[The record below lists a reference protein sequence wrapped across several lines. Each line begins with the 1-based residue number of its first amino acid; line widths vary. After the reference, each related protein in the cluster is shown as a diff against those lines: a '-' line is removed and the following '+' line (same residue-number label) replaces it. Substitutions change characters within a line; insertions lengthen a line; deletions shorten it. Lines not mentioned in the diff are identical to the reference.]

1 MRTTRYILSAFVI
14 FALIIGAFGAGFVAR
29 GLLTARYQQQPA
41 SVEQQFAIF
50 WEAWNIAQENF
61 VDPTALDPK
70 AMTYGA
76 IRGMLDSL
84 GDIGH
89 TRFLTPKD
97 LAEERVSMTG
107 KYSGIGAEIGM
118 RDGRPIIIAPF
129 DGSPAQQAG
138 IQAGDYIIRVDGE
151 DTSGLSLDEVVA
163 RIRGPE
169 GSQVTLTIMRP
180 GSASLLEFTIVREV
194 IHVAAVS
201 WAMIPETHIAHI
213 RISQFS
219 ATALPGLKD
228 ALTAAKNAGAQALI
242 VDVRNNPGGLL
253 DQAVSVASQFLAS
266 GNVVLEERRDGSRKP
281 YPVERGGLAVDIPIA
296 VLVNEGSAS
305 ASEIFAGAIQDNGR
319 GVIVGQPTFG
329 TGTVLST
336 FNLSDGSAILLGT
349 AQWLTPSGRSLRRQ
363 GITPDEVVALPAD
376 GTILTP
382 AKSGTLAPD
391 EIEKAGDTQ
400 LARAIQILVQRTAT
414 ASGFTAATAVPDRQ
428 CASLSR

>member
-1 MRTTRYILSAFVI
+1 MRTTRTVLSVFI
-14 FALIIGAFGAGFVAR
+14 EFALIVGAFAAGFVAR
-29 GLLTARYQQQPA
+29 GQMIARYQQEPA
-41 SVEQQFAIF
+41 SVEQQFTVF

-118 RDGRPIIIAPF
+118 RDGRPIIVAPF

-138 IQAGDYIIRVDGE
+138 IQAGDYVIRVDGE
-151 DTSGLSLDEVVA
+151 DTAGLSLDEVVS

-194 IHVAAVS
+194 IRVAAVS

-219 ATALPGLKD
+219 ATALPGLRD
-228 ALTAAKNAGAQALI
+228 TIAAAKDAGAQAFV

-253 DQAVSVASQFLAS
+253 DQAVSVASQFLSS
-266 GNVVLEERRDGSRKP
+266 GNVVLEARRDGSQKA
-281 YPVERGGLAVDIPIA
+281 YPVESGGAALDIPIV

-305 ASEIFAGAIQDNGR
+305 ASEIFAGAIQDHDR
-319 GVIVGQPTFG
+319 GIILGQPTFG
-329 TGTVLST
+329 TGTILTT

-349 AQWLTPSGRSLRRQ
+349 GQWLTPSGRSLRRE
-363 GITPDEVVALPAD
+363 GIAPDEIVALPTD
-376 GTILTP
+376 GHILTP
-382 AKSGTLAPD
+382 ADSGKLAPD

-400 LARAIQILVQRTAT
+400 LARAIEILVGQTTAPLSFSA
-414 ASGFTAATAVPDRQ
+414 ASTVPDRQ
-428 CASLSR
+428 CAGVN

>member
-1 MRTTRYILSAFVI
+1 MRATRTVLSVFIV
-14 FALIIGAFGAGFVAR
+14 FALMLGAFAAGFLAR
-29 GLLTARYQQQPA
+29 GWMVARYQQQPA
-41 SVEQQFAIF
+41 SVEQQFSVF

-138 IQAGDYIIRVDGE
+138 IQAGDYVIRVDGE
-151 DTSGLSLDEVVA
+151 DTAGLSLDEVVA

-169 GSQVTLTIMRP
+169 GSQVRLTIMRP
-180 GSASLLEFTIVREV
+180 GSASLLEFTIVRE
-194 IHVAAVS
+194 IIRVAAVS

-228 ALTAAKNAGAQALI
+228 AITAAKGAGAQALI

-266 GNVVLEERRDGSRKP
+266 GNVVLEARRDGSQKP
-281 YPVERGGLAVDIPIA
+281 YPVEEGGLAVDVPIA

-305 ASEIFAGAIQDNGR
+305 ASEIFAGAIQDNER

-329 TGTVLST
+329 TGTILST

-349 AQWLTPSGRSLRRQ
+349 GQWLTPGGRSLRRE
-363 GITPDEVVALPAD
+363 GITPDEIVALPTD
-376 GTILTP
+376 GHILTP

-400 LARAIQILVQRTAT
+400 LARAIQILSGQTAV
-414 ASGFTAATAVPDRQ
+414 AEPRFSAATTVPDRQ
-428 CASLSR
+428 CAGAN

>member
-1 MRTTRYILSAFVI
+1 MRKIRSVLYAFVV
-14 FALIIGAFGAGFVAR
+14 FALIVGAFAAGFVAR
-29 GLLTARYQQQPA
+29 GQMIARYQQQPA
-41 SVEQQFAIF
+41 SVEQQFTVF

-61 VDPTALDPK
+61 VDPSALDPK

-107 KYSGIGAEIGM
+107 KYSGIGAEIGL
-118 RDGRPIIIAPF
+118 RDGRPVIIAPF

-138 IQAGDYIIRVDGE
+138 IQAGDYVIRVDGE
-151 DTSGLSLDEVVA
+151 DTAGLSLDEVVS

-180 GSASLLEFTIVREV
+180 GSASLLEFTIVRE
-194 IHVAAVS
+194 IIRVAAVS

-219 ATALPGLKD
+219 ATALPGLKG
-228 ALTAAKNAGAQALI
+228 AIAAAKDAGAQAFV

-266 GNVVLEERRDGSRKP
+266 GNVVLEARRDGSQKA
-281 YPVERGGLAVDIPIA
+281 YPVEPGGAALDIPIV

-305 ASEIFAGAIQDNGR
+305 ASEIFAGAIQDHQRGIILGR
-319 GVIVGQPTFG
+319 PTFG
-329 TGTVLST
+329 TGTILTT

-349 AQWLTPSGRSLRRQ
+349 GQWLTPSGRSLRRE
-363 GITPDEVVALPAD
+363 GITPDEVVALPTD
-376 GTILTP
+376 GHILTP
-382 AKSGTLAPD
+382 ATSGTLAPD

-400 LARAIQILVQRTAT
+400 LARAIEILSQRTQVARGFRA
-414 ASGFTAATAVPDRQ
+414 ASTVPDRQ
-428 CASLSR
+428 CAGAN

>member
-1 MRTTRYILSAFVI
+1 MRATRYLLSVFIV
-14 FALIIGAFGAGFVAR
+14 FALTVGAFAAGFVAR
-29 GLLTARYQQQPA
+29 GWMVARYQQQPS
-41 SVEQQFAIF
+41 SVEQQFTVF

-61 VDPTALDPK
+61 VDPSVLDPK

-129 DGSPAQQAG
+129 DGSPAERAG
-138 IQAGDYIIRVDGE
+138 IQAGDYVIRVDGE
-151 DTSGLSLDEVVA
+151 DTAGLSLDEVVA

-169 GSQVTLTIMRP
+169 GSQVRLTVMRP
-180 GSASLLEFTIVREV
+180 GSASLLDFTIVRD
-194 IHVAAVS
+194 IIRVAAVS
-201 WAMIPETHIAHI
+201 WAMIPETQIAHI

-219 ATALPGLKD
+219 ANALPGLKD
-228 ALTAAKNAGAQALI
+228 AITAAKGAGAQAFV

-266 GNVVLEERRDGSRKP
+266 GNVVLEARRDGSQKP
-281 YPVERGGLAVDIPIA
+281 YPVEKGGLAVDVPIA

-305 ASEIFAGAIQDNGR
+305 ASEIFAGAVQDNGR

-329 TGTVLST
+329 TGTILST

-349 AQWLTPSGRSLRRQ
+349 GQWLTPSGRSLRRE
-363 GITPDEVVALPAD
+363 GITPDEIVALPTD
-376 GTILTP
+376 GHILTP

-400 LARAIQILVQRTAT
+400 LARAIQILSDRTTVAEPRF
-414 ASGFTAATAVPDRQ
+414 SAATTVPDRQ
-428 CASLSR
+428 CAGAN

>member
-1 MRTTRYILSAFVI
+1 MRATRHLLSVFIV
-14 FALIIGAFGAGFVAR
+14 FALTVGAFAAGFVAR
-29 GLLTARYQQQPA
+29 GWMVARYQQQPA
-41 SVEQQFAIF
+41 SVEQQFTVF

-61 VDPTALDPK
+61 VDPSVLDPK

-129 DGSPAQQAG
+129 DGSPAERAG
-138 IQAGDYIIRVDGE
+138 IQAGDYVIRVDGE
-151 DTSGLSLDEVVA
+151 DTAGLSLDEVVA

-169 GSQVTLTIMRP
+169 GSQVRLTVMRP
-180 GSASLLEFTIVREV
+180 GSASLLEFTIVRD
-194 IHVAAVS
+194 IIRVAAVS
-201 WAMIPETHIAHI
+201 WAMIPETQIAHI

-219 ATALPGLKD
+219 ANALPGLKD
-228 ALTAAKNAGAQALI
+228 AITAAKGAGAQAFV

-266 GNVVLEERRDGSRKP
+266 GNVVLEARRDGSQKP
-281 YPVERGGLAVDIPIA
+281 YPVEKGGLAVDVPIA

-305 ASEIFAGAIQDNGR
+305 ASEIFAGAVQDNGR

-329 TGTVLST
+329 TGTILST

-349 AQWLTPSGRSLRRQ
+349 GQWLTPSGRSLRRE
-363 GITPDEVVALPAD
+363 GITPDEIVALPTD
-376 GTILTP
+376 GHILTP

-400 LARAIQILVQRTAT
+400 LARAIQILSDRTT
-414 ASGFTAATAVPDRQ
+414 VGEPRFSAATTVPDRQ
-428 CASLSR
+428 CAGAN